1 MDNEELK
8 ALIAPAAVEESEP
21 APAPAPEPEQ
31 PVEGPARGPDG
42 KFTAKADEP
51 DAEPPLNK
59 TELAGTLHALLT
71 EREKR
76 QAAERERDEWKAKV
90 APPAEPTPDQAMAQQ
105 VRAVT
110 LNTSRKFAEKE
121 YGKDLVAAV
130 HDWASARCDA
140 DPAFNAEMFS
150 VNDPYE
156 HAVQAY
162 NRAQIAETVKS
173 PDDLAQFKAWKA
185 SFAKA
190 SEAPPTTEPILR
202 SLGEAGPIP
211 PPPDAPVPRSLATAP
226 GNGAAG
232 KPHIPVGEGQAY
244 ASVIK

>member
-8 ALIAPAAVEESEP
+8 ALIAPAVEESEP
-21 APAPAPEPEQ
+21 APAPLAEPEP
-31 PVEGPARGPDG
+31 VAEGPARGADG

-51 DAEPPLNK
+51 DAEAPLNK

-110 LNTSRKFAEKE
+110 LTTSRKFAEKE
-121 YGKDLVAAV
+121 YGKDLVSAV
-130 HDWASARCDA
+130 HDWALARCDA
-140 DPAFNAEMFS
+140 DPAFNAQMFA
-150 VNDPYE
+150 VDDPYE

-185 SFAKA
+185 AQSSYAEASQDKA
-190 SEAPPTTEPILR
+190 AQSPQ
-202 SLGEAGPIP
+202 PIP
-211 PPPDAPVPRSLATAP
+211 PPPEAPVPRSLATAP

-232 KPHIPVGEGQAY
+232 KAHIPVGEGQAY

>member
-8 ALIAPAAVEESEP
+8 ALIAPPAVEESEP
-21 APAPAPEPEQ
+21 APAPAPEPE
-31 PVEGPARGPDG
+31 PAVDGPARGADG
-42 KFTAKADEP
+42 KFTAKSSEALAKED
-51 DAEPPLNK
+51 EPPLNK
-59 TELAGTLHALLT
+59 TELAGTLHALLS

-76 QAAERERDEWKAKV
+76 QAAERERDEWKAKA

-105 VRAVT
+105 VRAIT

-140 DPAFNAEMFS
+140 DPAFNAQLFS
-150 VNDPYE
+150 VDDPYE

-162 NRAQIAETVKS
+162 NRAQIADAVKS

-185 SFAKA
+185 AQAAGQAEPQPS
-190 SEAPPTTEPILR
+190 PTPSTPEVAI
-202 SLGEAGPIP
+202 
-211 PPPDAPVPRSLATAP
+211 PRSLATAP

-232 KPHIPVGEGQAY
+232 KAHIPVGEGQAY